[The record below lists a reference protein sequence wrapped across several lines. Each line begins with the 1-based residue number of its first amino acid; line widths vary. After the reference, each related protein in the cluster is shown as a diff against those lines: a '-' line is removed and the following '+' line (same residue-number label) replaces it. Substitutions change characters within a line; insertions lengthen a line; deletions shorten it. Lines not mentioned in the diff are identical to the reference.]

1 MLGMLIILTSVEL
14 GIGSGVL
21 LNRPYLL
28 ALPLALPLVLGLSS
42 RMEYGA
48 VAVLFSMVAIKLGIS
63 TGTASKIPVSMVI
76 AGLWGVLHLVNMVL
90 TRNIRITRSS
100 INLPAL
106 VFIAIVLVSTLWSRF
121 LVDPQVVI
129 NDKFITVQIGTIG
142 VTVISIVL
150 AILCA
155 NLIRQAKT
163 VKWCFWLFVGSSL
176 FYLPFYIFES
186 TLPASITSKIG
197 PDEVTIYTLS
207 RLINAGGLFPMW
219 FCALCLSLLF
229 SGSLSKWQ
237 RVVVAVAMFGWLFR
251 LFVLTLVRISGW
263 LPTLIALLVVLFIYS
278 RKWFFIL
285 TILAAILIAF
295 NFNLIYDAIVVSKE
309 KEGTLAGDTSRTSLL
324 QQALTVAKDHPVLGT
339 GPAGYAN
346 YYLTYFRD
354 LALSTHNNYL
364 DMLLQYG
371 LLGLGAYMWLCF
383 ALIKE
388 LWKAS
393 RLQIKNSFEHAFTL
407 GAFAGAVAMVP
418 AMWLGDWVIPFAYN
432 QTIFGFNYTA
442 HNWLWPGLALALGYI
457 ARERLEAEAQKEAA
471 AKAFDKTETE
481 PDNFE
486 AEPTSAGND

>member
-1 MLGMLIILTSVEL
+1 MLGMLVILAGVEL

-28 ALPLALPLVLGLSS
+28 ALPLALPLVFGLSS

-48 VAVLFSMVAIKLGIS
+48 VAVIFTMVAVKFGLS
-63 TGTASKIPVSMVI
+63 TGTASKIPVSMVV
-76 AGLWGVLHLVNMVL
+76 AGLWGVLHLVNMIL
-90 TRNIRITRSS
+90 TRNIRIARNG

-106 VFIAIVLVSTLWSRF
+106 VFIAIVLLSTLWSRF

-142 VTVISIVL
+142 VTIISIVL

-186 TLPASITSKIG
+186 TLPASIMNKIG

-219 FCALCLSLLF
+219 FCALCLALLF

-237 RVVVAVAMFGWLFR
+237 RVIVGIALSGWLFR

-285 TILAAILIAF
+285 TIAAGILLAL
-295 NFNLIYDAIVVSKE
+295 NYNLVYDSIVVSKE

-371 LLGLGAYMWLCF
+371 LLGLGAFMWLCF

-393 RLQIKNSFEHAFTL
+393 RLQIRNSFEHAFTI
-407 GAFAGAVAMVP
+407 GAFAGAIAMMP

-432 QTIFGFNYTA
+432 QTIYGFNYTA

-457 ARERLEAEAQKEAA
+457 ARERLAAEAEKEAA
-471 AKAFDKTETE
+471 AKASENANKETE
-481 PDNFE
+481 SFE
-486 AEPTSAGND
+486 AEPASV